1 MAEEQQKY
9 AEYRAE
15 YVRRQSSS
23 HSSENEDSRHDPVT
37 PEPGQGHQSP
47 RQGEGRAVHHE
58 RQRAMYGEMVGNQRG
73 GYGGGG
79 EGTGH
84 AQDRE
89 MPGSQSGYGGQRTG
103 EQQQQRGGSGY
114 PSGGGDRQWHQGDQ
128 YAFTPQKPV
137 RITKDDL
144 TPNR

>member
-9 AEYRAE
+9 AEYKAE

-23 HSSENEDSRHDPVT
+23 HSSENEDSKHDPLT

-47 RQGEGRAVHHE
+47 RQGEGRTVHHE
-58 RQRAMYGEMVGNQRG
+58 RQRAMYGEMAGNQSG
-73 GYGGGG
+73 GYGSG
-79 EGTGH
+79 ERTGH

-89 MPGSQSGYGGQRTG
+89 MTGGQFGGYGGERTG
-103 EQQQQRGGSGY
+103 EHQQQRGGTGY
-114 PSGGGDRQWHQGDQ
+114 PGSERQWHQGDQ
-128 YAFTPQKPV
+128 YAFTPQKPD
-137 RITKDDL
+137 RISKDDL